1 MKRIIPQLRYS
12 WILVVLFV
20 LTACPQSKDP
30 NLNLIEGVFEV
41 KVGFTNELSSL
52 GVPRDVSGATSV
64 HTALLRV
71 FDNSGTELF
80 FDASGNID
88 VSGSRQT
95 LIPQPPGDHT
105 GPISEVILILPSGDY
120 TFQLLSYDDA
130 PSTNPSAEKLA
141 FIEVQKNISSD
152 TTVRMDSNSLINS
165 TSLDG
170 PLTAQA
176 NQIVDVLFYTHP
188 PGHPIG
194 SSPAFYV
201 PEDDYPM
208 PTYQVLE
215 NGNDVTLQRV
225 KNTSKIGV
233 RLEMN
238 CADVEVIAEFKNLAV
253 RTDVAGTVPPAPT
266 GGTPWTEQ
274 MGPVESAST
283 NISLEEICTNSTT
296 VESDQVPPFVSI
308 TAAGSNGNDI
318 NIQGETNDGQTGIK
332 KVEIY
337 EGIVLLGTA
346 AITPVGGAND
356 TWEFTWGN
364 APTAPAGGYDFT
376 AIAYDNA
383 DSATRASTTGV
394 AHSNTGGAT
403 ASLLKD
409 INPSGDSLPSHFTNI
424 NGTLFFAAGNSTI
437 GLELWKS
444 DGTAVGTALVKN
456 INPSGDS
463 FPIDFT
469 NVNGTLF
476 FSAGDG
482 TNGAELWKSDG
493 TTAGTILVKDIRPG
507 RAGSSLIGLTNV
519 NGTLFFRAN
528 DGINGSELWKSDGT
542 VTGTVMVKNINPSG
556 GSWNRSFE
564 LININGTL
572 FFVADDGTNGAELW
586 KSDGTAI
593 GTVMVKDINPGSA
606 DSLNGTSELINING
620 TLFFRADDGTN
631 GNELW
636 KSDGTAAGTVL
647 VKDINPS
654 NNSNLLETTSVNGT
668 LFFRANDGTNGLELW
683 KSDGT
688 AVGTVL
694 VKDIDPSGS
703 SFPYNLTDVNGTL
716 FFNAND
722 GTNGRELWKSDGTTA
737 GTVMVQNINP
747 SGDSLLSDLAN
758 VNGTLFFNANDGTNG
773 HELWKSDGTTTG
785 TVLVQKINPSGS
797 SFPSG
802 LTNVNGTLFFSAD
815 DGTNGRELWIYK

>member
-364 APTAPAGGYDFT
+364 APTAPAGGYGFT

-409 INPSGDSLPSHFTNI
+409 INPSGDSFPRSFTNINGMVFFTALDSIIGDELWKSDGTTAGTVLVKDIDPSGSSFPGGFTNI
-424 NGTLFFAAGNSTI
+424 NGTPFFTADDGTN
-437 GLELWKS
+437 GDELWKS
-444 DGTAVGTALVKN
+444 DGTAAGTVLVKDIDPSSTSNPLDLTNVNGTLFFGAGDGTNGRELWKSDGTAAGTVLVKN
-456 INPSGDS
+456 INPSGNS
-463 FPIDFT
+463 LLSKFT

-476 FSAGDG
+476 FSA
-482 TNGAELWKSDG
+482 
-493 TTAGTILVKDIRPG
+493 
-507 RAGSSLIGLTNV
+507 
-519 NGTLFFRAN
+519 
-528 DGINGSELWKSDGT
+528 
-542 VTGTVMVKNINPSG
+542 
-556 GSWNRSFE
+556 
-564 LININGTL
+564 
-572 FFVADDGTNGAELW
+572 DDGTNDSELW

-606 DSLNGTSELINING
+606 NSLNGNSELIN
-620 TLFFRADDGTN
+620 
-631 GNELW
+631 
-636 KSDGTAAGTVL
+636 
-647 VKDINPS
+647 
-654 NNSNLLETTSVNGT
+654 VNGT
-668 LFFRANDGTNGLELW
+668 LFFSAG
-683 KSDGT
+683 
-688 AVGTVL
+688 
-694 VKDIDPSGS
+694 
-703 SFPYNLTDVNGTL
+703 
-716 FFNAND
+716 D

-737 GTVMVQNINP
+737 GTVLVKDIRPGSNG
-747 SGDSLLSDLAN
+747 SGLSNLTN
-758 VNGTLFFNANDGTNG
+758 VNGTLFFHANDGTNG
-773 HELWKSDGTTTG
+773 HELWKSDGTAVGTVLVKDINPSASSDPFNLTNVNGTLFFIADDGTNGIELWKSDGTAAG
-785 TVLVQKINPSGS
+785 TVLVQNINPSS
-797 SFPSG
+797 DSVPRE

-815 DGTNGRELWIYK
+815 DGTNGRELWKSDGTAVGTVMVQNINPSGDSNPNDLTNVNGTLFFCADDGTNGSELWIYK